1 MSRGARA
8 ALCAGY
14 AAATFLAFPFPLA
27 GRVIDLGLGFAYV
40 APALLFLALR
50 GLSPRAAALWAAGA
64 SLVAHTL
71 VWHWIYVV
79 TVVYGH
85 APVAVGVLA
94 PALLAVYPALFAAA
108 FGAAFAALDRRD
120 LANPFAAALLWTAL
134 YDHARSFALTG
145 FPWGTLGYAQ
155 HRNFALLPLAAF
167 AGVYG
172 LSFVSALGGAGLA
185 ELARRRWRAAAL
197 AFAGVA
203 LAHGVGLAL
212 GASAKPAS
220 GETVRV
226 AVLQG
231 NIDQDIKWSEAWR
244 ERTFQIYADL
254 TREAVRRGARI
265 VVWPETAVPGALEV
279 EASLAASLR
288 SLARETRAWLVVGG
302 VGLELSP
309 DGSRPIHFYD
319 SAFVVADDGA
329 TRDRYDKTHL
339 VPFGEYVPLRDLL
352 GVFVSSVASGIAPA
366 DVAPGER
373 VRSVIVSPDGDG
385 GFPVGAAVCYELLFP
400 DLMRR
405 FAADGAEILLGMT
418 NDAWYGKTGAP
429 YQFLAITALRSAET
443 GLWTA
448 RAANT
453 GVSAFIDGT
462 GRVREQTPIF
472 ETALLVADVPR
483 HADPVRATFYVRHGD
498 LFAGLCWALSAA
510 LLVRARFTRGG
521 RTPFVRARRR

>member
-27 GRVIDLGLGFAYV
+27 GRVIDLGTGFAYV
-40 APALLFLALR
+40 APALLLLALR
-50 GLSPRAAALWAAGA
+50 GLGPRAAALWAAGA
-64 SLVAHTL
+64 GLLAHTL

-85 APVAVGVLA
+85 APVAVGLLA

-108 FGAAFAALDRRD
+108 FGAAFAALDRRG
-120 LANPFAAALLWTAL
+120 LAGPFAVAALWTAL
-134 YDHARSFALTG
+134 YDHARSFVLTG
-145 FPWGTLGYAQ
+145 FPWGTIGYAQ
-155 HRNFALLPLAAF
+155 HQNLALLPLAAM

-185 ELARRRWRAAAL
+185 ELARRRGRAAAL

-203 LAHGVGLAL
+203 VAHVVGLAL
-212 GASAKPAS
+212 GASTNLPPPGDA
-220 GETVRV
+220 VRV

-231 NIDQDIKWSEAWR
+231 NIDQGVKWSEAWR

-254 TREAVRRGARI
+254 TREAARRGARI
-265 VVWPETAVPGALEV
+265 VVWPETAVPGALEA
-279 EASLAASLR
+279 EAALAASLR

-309 DGSRPIHFYD
+309 DGSRAIHFYD
-319 SAFVVADDGA
+319 SAFVVDAEGG

-366 DVAPGER
+366 DVAAGER
-373 VRSVIVSPDGDG
+373 VRSVVVSPDGDG

-400 DLMRR
+400 DLVRR
-405 FAADGAEILLGMT
+405 FAADGAEMLLGMT

-483 HADPVRATFYVRHGD
+483 HPDPVRATFYVRHGD
-498 LFAGLCWALSAA
+498 LFAWLCWALSAG
-510 LLVRARFTRGG
+510 LLVRARF
-521 RTPFVRARRR
+521 VRDWRQ